1 MMIEKTYCL
10 YTMKNASSMTCP
22 TTWHSDVVYSEHVL
36 SYACVWKTFFLALSN
51 NPRSGHVQKFV
62 KKEDLKVNNNK

>member
-1 MMIEKTYCL
+1 
-10 YTMKNASSMTCP
+10 MTCP

-51 NPRSGHVQKFV
+51 NPRSGYVKKFV